1 MKETSRKRTVSNL
14 LQRMELGLIKAR
26 VEGWMA
32 MGLENTGQI
41 LGLSQKENKLGVFL
55 FSLKS

>member
-1 MKETSRKRTVSNL
+1 
-14 LQRMELGLIKAR
+14 
-26 VEGWMA
+26 MA

-41 LGLSQKENKLGVFL
+41 LGLSQKESKLGVFL